1 MSKPLLTITESAG
14 NKIAA
19 ILAQSPDKPHF
30 RVQIKSGGCNGF
42 EYCFGIDSEIGTRDF
57 HQVYQKTPNPF
68 VVLVDRISYQYIKA
82 ATIDYCI
89 DANGERFTVSNPE
102 AKTTCSCGSSF
113 APPNEE

>member
-1 MSKPLLTITESAG
+1 MNKPLLTITKSAG

-42 EYCFGIDSEIGTRDF
+42 EYRFGIDSEIRKRDL
-57 HQVYQKTPNPF
+57 HQVYQEAQSPF
-68 VVLVDRISYQYIKA
+68 IVLVDRISYQYIKT

-102 AKTTCSCGSSF
+102 AQTTCSCGSSF
-113 APPNEE
+113 APPNKE